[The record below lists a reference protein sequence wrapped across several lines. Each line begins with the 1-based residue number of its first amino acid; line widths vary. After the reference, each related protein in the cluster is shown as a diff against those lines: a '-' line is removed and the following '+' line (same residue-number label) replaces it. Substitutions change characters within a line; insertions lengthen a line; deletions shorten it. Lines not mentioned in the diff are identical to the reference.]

1 MISSTWDGNI
11 NWLFHVRDSHSWVK
25 ALNHSDTSPISE
37 FSPSLASPAQLSS
50 ARAKNGFDIPL
61 MLCVVWYQI
70 PSPHT
75 PPRPLTCPD
84 CWEMSRW
91 IFLRGRQLIYD
102 MWYHT
107 TTHYTIQ
114 ACQTFQII
122 RMDSWS
128 CISLKECR
136 GLKFNLCCIMSF
148 TVLCW
153 NYCGVQTKI
162 FEVSDK
168 NIWWFCE
175 WGPSILG
182 TGHELNAF
190 I

>member
-91 IFLRGRQLIYD
+91 IFLRGRQLI
-102 MWYHT
+102 WYH
-107 TTHYTIQ
+107 TTHYTIHNTSMPNFSNHQ
-114 ACQTFQII
+114 DGFLKLYFIV
-122 RMDSWS
+122 RVWS
-128 CISLKECR
+128 S
-136 GLKFNLCCIMSF
+136 NLWCIMSF

>member
-37 FSPSLASPAQLSS
+37 FSPSLASPAQPSS

-91 IFLRGRQLIYD
+91 IFLRGRQLIWYD
-102 MWYHT
+102 I
-107 TTHYTIQ
+107 THYTIQ
-114 ACQTFQII
+114 AWQTFQII

-128 CISLKECR
+128 VFHCR
-136 GLKFNLCCIMSF
+136 NVGVWSSNLCCLMSF